1 MQTYADISN
10 DPWRQLDLWL
20 VSNCV
25 PTYYLTQHWGMKNA
39 PVLLRFLAENRFTKQ
54 SGKFGSNLDRVGCSW
69 FLSKNQIC
77 RLGHAAPIVFWA
89 CNLLQQNGRVS
100 HADSYHLLRKF
111 LPRGGISYLLV
122 NTLDVSW
129 SQTAWSIS
137 EAFLVCRFARAPA
150 LVICPPWSKFVASAW
165 HHIIVIWYVIND
177 TMVLLYLAVS
187 DSFRFGSFS

>member
-1 MQTYADISN
+1 M
-10 DPWRQLDLWL
+10 R
-20 VSNCV
+20 
-25 PTYYLTQHWGMKNA
+25 NA

-122 NTLDVSW
+122 NTLDVS
-129 SQTAWSIS
+129 
-137 EAFLVCRFARAPA
+137 
-150 LVICPPWSKFVASAW
+150 
-165 HHIIVIWYVIND
+165 
-177 TMVLLYLAVS
+177 
-187 DSFRFGSFS
+187 